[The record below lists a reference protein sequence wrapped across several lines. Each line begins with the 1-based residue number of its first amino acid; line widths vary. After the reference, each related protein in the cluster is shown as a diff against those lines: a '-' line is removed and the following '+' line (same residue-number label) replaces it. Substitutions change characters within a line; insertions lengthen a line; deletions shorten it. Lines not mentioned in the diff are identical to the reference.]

1 MQINIRSRSSNPA
14 PTMTPIIN
22 PRLAWCGCSP
32 GGDDVSESPLFR
44 GGLIDRGGEGEPPSL
59 DLLFPDGVEPSLL
72 LLLILLRS
80 SFSEVPDGGDGVE
93 PSLLLLLILLRSSFA
108 TGEGG
113 DGLCGGGDWLDG
125 A

>member
-14 PTMTPIIN
+14 PTMTPIIS

-59 DLLFPDGVEPSLL
+59 DLLFPDG
-72 LLLILLRS
+72 
-80 SFSEVPDGGDGVE
+80 GDGVE

-113 DGLCGGGDWLDG
+113 DDLCEGGDCLDR